1 MHREKPRHMVWRK
14 SMTQVVFQSHSKQSK
29 RIDLKIKSI
38 EKNKCLN
45 EFIRENLHFLERAHL
60 LRQCQPGGVWTKI
73 ANEHEREREKIDF
86 MRETKKTTALH
97 RFLI

>member
-1 MHREKPRHMVWRK
+1 MADLFKKLYVYHRGFPRIKWKKNILYRMHREKPRHMVWRK

-29 RIDLKIKSI
+29 RIDLKIKST

-60 LRQCQPGGVWTKI
+60 LRQCQPGGV
-73 ANEHEREREKIDF
+73 
-86 MRETKKTTALH
+86 
-97 RFLI
+97 